1 MDVFSK
7 VNPLLRGVKNCLTFG
22 DTWDIVDPL
31 SRLSFTCGEWSRLI
45 CPLPDCI
52 GHRPLEMGR
61 RTVFKIPELT
71 VQQNPSYLVK
81 LIPKSQTSGG
91 PYIGGGVN
99 NNEQF
104 VIV

>member
-1 MDVFSK
+1 MESLDLSPSWLHRSQAIGDGK
-7 VNPLLRGVKNCLTFG
+7 KNGL
-22 DTWDIVDPL
+22 
-31 SRLSFTCGEWSRLI
+31 
-45 CPLPDCI
+45 
-52 GHRPLEMGR
+52 
-61 RTVFKIPELT
+61 KIPELT